1 MLEMVEERDTT
12 QCFRK
17 VSRFFTGKRFKDS
30 SWSWI
35 VCFSAAVCNSVNF
48 GMTLG
53 FGVLFPVLMDYFDE
67 TRERTGWCVVAVLW
81 TGAQR

>member
-1 MLEMVEERDTT
+1 MLEEQDTP

-17 VSRFFTGKRFKDS
+17 VSWFFTGKRFKDS
-30 SWSWI
+30 WWSWI
-35 VCFSAAVCNSVNF
+35 VCVSAAICNAVNL
-48 GMTLG
+48 GMTLS